1 MLKVAGIED
10 GIVIDHI
17 QAGKGIHIFE
27 KLNLDTKKTPVVLLM
42 GVKSNRQGMKD
53 IIKIE
58 GIHDIDLDML
68 ALIDKDITISHIRN
82 GEITEKT
89 GLNAPK
95 SIQGIFECSNPR
107 CISHVDSLAIPTF
120 TLKKTNG
127 ALSYQCNYCEEITEY
142 SL

>member
-27 KLNLDTKKTPVVLLM
+27 KLALDTTKTPVVLLM

-58 GIHDIDLDML
+58 GTHDVNLDML
-68 ALIDKDITISHIRN
+68 ALIDKNITVSHIKE
-82 GEITEKT
+82 GQIIEKS
-89 GLNAPK
+89 GLKAPK
-95 SIQGIFECSNPR
+95 TIQGIFECSNPR

-127 ALSYQCNYCEEITEY
+127 SLKYQCNYCEEITEY